1 MFSLI
6 QYISFLSR
14 FNISSL
20 HVLNSLFS
28 TSLSLYSINTIL
40 SPCFSILPTWYHHA
54 AYYLHVT
61 TLLSLCYL
69 QISIMLP
76 LCDHNV
82 TTKCYHYVCYHL
94 VSTML
99 PSFPPC
105 YHYVTTILQQ
115 CYHYVTALLLP
126 GFHHFTTILL

>member
-1 MFSLI
+1 
-6 QYISFLSR
+6 
-14 FNISSL
+14 
-20 HVLNSLFS
+20 
-28 TSLSLYSINTIL
+28 
-40 SPCFSILPTWYHHA
+40 
-54 AYYLHVT
+54 
-61 TLLSLCYL
+61 
-69 QISIMLP
+69 MLP

-82 TTKCYHYVCYHL
+82 TTKCYHYVCYHH

-126 GFHHFTTILL
+126 GFHHFTTILLYQHIFPTFLPCYPLIFQCFHHSITLTACFSLCYLYVPSLSYPGYQQSLSIFFPDCLQAYSSFSHISLQVLSR